1 MRILHWYQNFLGGG
15 GVANAVL
22 GLANGQSRLG
32 HDVLLATME
41 MHQSPLYEPLAPHL
55 ECEILTWQPR
65 VNRRLGNLEI
75 AVPERSLIARLNDWR
90 PDIVHI
96 HGEFL
101 PSNIWASRTLRCPAV
116 LTSHG
121 AFHPGF
127 PQSTNGKRR
136 LFRLLYLRFAKA
148 VFYRRLLAFHALS
161 TMEERLVRKMV
172 PGANVYR
179 LPQGPPIHVQR
190 LLKLNGNSHGRGDNG
205 SCRLIYVGRLDVH
218 AKGLD
223 ILLRAFAQ
231 AIRSSQFEGVSLTL
245 VGPDWRGGLEEL
257 RRLARHLAIEDRVK
271 FTGPM
276 RAENVMQ
283 LLHEADLFLLLSRNE
298 AFGIS
303 LAEALLA
310 GLPALVSTEVGSL
323 TFPEIASLPHVIPV
337 KPELEAVREAIIHC
351 LNHIEELKT
360 SAGAHAPQVANFF
373 DWPRIATLHIRK
385 YQEFLGD
392 RVVFP
397 VSVVQSPS
405 RGTPHP
411 PMFHVSAESKRLS
424 GQKRAKC
431 RF

>member
-22 GLANGQSRLG
+22 GLTNGQSRLG
-32 HDVLLATME
+32 QDVLLAAME
-41 MHQSPLYEPLAPHL
+41 NHQPPLYEPLAPHL
-55 ECEILTWQPR
+55 ECKILTWRPR

-75 AVPERSLIARLNDWR
+75 VVPERSLIARLNNWR

-116 LTSHG
+116 LSSHG
-121 AFHPGF
+121 AFHPRLLESG
-127 PQSTNGKRR
+127 SGKRR
-136 LFRLLYLRFAKA
+136 LFPQLYLRFAKA

-161 TMEERLVRKMV
+161 TVEERLVRKMV

-179 LPQGPPIHVQR
+179 LPQGPPIHVQQ
-190 LLKLNGNSHGRGDNG
+190 LLKLNGNNHDRRDNG

-218 AKGLD
+218 TKGLD

-231 AIRSSQFEGVSLTL
+231 AIKSLPFEGVSLSL

-257 RRLARHLAIEDRVK
+257 RRLAGQLGIEDRVK

-298 AFGIS
+298 GVSIS

-323 TFPEIASLPHVIPV
+323 TFPEIASLPHVISV
-337 KPELEAVREAIIHC
+337 KPELEAVRAAIIHC
-351 LNHIEELKT
+351 LKHVRELKL
-360 SAGAHAPQVANFF
+360 SAEAHAPQVASFF
-373 DWPRIATLHIRK
+373 DWSRIAALHIQK
-385 YQEFLGD
+385 YREFLGD
-392 RVVFP
+392 RVVAGVRRP
-397 VSVVQSPS
+397 IAEP
-405 RGTPHP
+405 GIPPTPLY
-411 PMFHVSAESKRLS
+411 FL
-424 GQKRAKC
+424 
-431 RF
+431 